1 MNSTSIYLKA
11 IDHYGS
17 RKQLIK
23 LIEEMN
29 ELSKEICKYLVMDP
43 DSPKLAEEIDH
54 IAEETADVFIMLQQ
68 LTLIF
73 PDMEQQFEDWKRLK
87 ILRLKSRIEQEEV
100 CVS

>member
-17 RKQLIK
+17 RNQLIK
-23 LIEEMN
+23 LIEEMD

-43 DSPKLAEEIDH
+43 ESPKLESEIDH

-73 PDMEQQFEDWKRLK
+73 PDMEQQFTDWKRLK
-87 ILRLKSRIEQEEV
+87 ILRLKSRIEKEEV